1 MQPQW
6 DNYLQ
11 TYTNKAYQYT
21 TLVEH
26 TGVLISFAMDSD
38 RRIYYT
44 VLDQQN
50 NPNPIDARNWSP
62 TPELLTFPN
71 EIAEVG
77 FGIIP
82 NKVLPSV
89 KTNGQPAVNP
99 SEVDVFRSS
108 TARLTADEPFQV
120 LSDGQYVYLF
130 RQSVAE
136 KDVNNITVKGADGQ
150 DIPIV
155 NNTLLVDRFILAGN
169 KLKTSR
175 EVRYRRSRNKIL
187 KSSAKDTL
195 GATDMN
201 NQPFYEPTLEL
212 NFIRNLNNGRFAV
225 VQVPTGIPDIKRW
238 QIFVHNQKTNRLDSY
253 NIERSSDGLFS
264 TKGTESPAAFE
275 KMGFAETA
283 LQLDGNTYIEAAS
296 QVINKDEFNISAWI
310 KPETTGVIYSE
321 GMPNAIFTVSLV
333 STELLIDGQK
343 ISGYGLEI
351 TAYNNNAKTSQTL
364 RSLPNVIN
372 MGQWNHISI
381 SLVRPTEPNS
391 PANSGLVRI
400 QVGDKVVNAGGIE
413 NQYLLLPKYA
423 NTATQKTYMVVGRNV
438 GSLYGG
444 TQPASSLTATIDELS
459 IWGRERSEI
468 EVRET
473 QNIRKA
479 GNEPGLITYWQFD
492 EGNGKTVYDQTDSLN
507 NGKIIGNLQWV
518 QSDAPVGDNPGIR
531 RCSFSFGDSRTVAGK
546 GISALLYYQQEE
558 LAAGYD
564 NNPAPTKQSAR
575 VMVAV
580 ATGIAN
586 DDKKKVAVLDF
597 AVTKRGRLSQIPDVI
612 NLPLIDTTAKD
623 PNIYI
628 ERINQLEQTEI
639 PNTKNA
645 IASLENEIANQTR
658 RIATLK
664 QELSQKQQLK
674 ANLENNGVTVYSLP
688 DFDGQSQRLEVGE
701 YPRLSIPIFSVDLD
715 AGAYIILYDEPNFG
729 GSSRVEYQDGRRYG
743 GSYSVSSFLSA
754 KVRLTDSTQ
763 NQINLY
769 NSQIEQITKDINKI
783 ETEIIPDLEKELEVA
798 RERLLAL
805 QAELLDKRKQLQGKF
820 AFPMRLIHIDPSGF
834 NVVGGLLDFAWTND
848 APQLF
853 ESANGM
859 VNLYFRGHAD
869 QFFTVT
875 YDSNVSRSNI
885 LLSNSVKLQER
896 SPGLG
901 RSEMKVIVADETN
914 PDGTTVNIA
923 DSIDANVCKVTL
935 ANSLLQI
942 TEIWDRVPR
951 NSGSFAKVLSGQARE
966 SFYLGRLVESVA
978 GTVDIITLAEPAT
991 QRYEVGAVLVV
1002 GAGTIPLRKAI
1013 APGDKTI
1020 AIDSTNLDATI
1031 PAGTTVNIIEYDYDR
1046 YSSFSNQGTALNSP
1060 YNLKYGSLL
1069 VEVAGVINGNNVENI
1084 ATRPLT
1090 GVSQPNAWV
1099 TASPGNAL
1107 KIESGH
1113 LIGDAEKMANQG
1125 DISLE
1130 AWIRPDRKDIKPAW
1144 IVSENSPTSKYCLGI
1159 QGQTV
1164 NSGLQFNG
1172 NNDYIEAGNINL
1184 TNQSF
1189 TIEVWARRNADS
1201 VSANPFFS
1209 AILAQG
1215 VARTNE
1221 QLHIGF
1227 RQNHR
1232 FSFGFYNN
1240 DLNTEENLTIDD
1252 QWHHYACTFDIQ
1264 TRERVIYRDG
1274 EKVKDDIA
1282 PTTYQGTGRL
1292 LIGVMNNPEKTFFF
1306 SGGIDE
1312 IRIWRG
1318 VRSSGDINIYKDCR
1332 LTGNEAGLLAYYY
1345 FDNRNVS
1352 DRTGNNANNGTINGN
1367 PQQIESPLKAYNV
1380 IAGVRNRYLTTTQI
1394 LWANSWEHIAASY
1407 LEAYALN
1414 FNGVNNYLD
1423 CGNQVALGV
1432 ENEFS
1437 IELTLTLTSIG
1448 RDIYPILQK
1457 GRLGRN
1463 QPELTAWMA
1472 LKRDSG
1478 SNYSLYFAY
1487 ENSNAIPQVVSNS
1500 VGAITANTPIK
1511 IAVTGTKT
1519 DNGYI
1524 IRLYWNDILLNP
1536 NPPVLSGVPVT
1547 NLQSLE
1553 VGKCF
1558 GIPQSSR
1565 IVGSSP
1571 NYLLGTISQLRVW
1584 NRTLT
1589 RNEIQQGTSVS
1600 EARPT
1605 DASSK
1610 LAGEWL
1616 INEGVGNTTTNTIDN
1631 SEARILGATWVV
1643 DPNPTASKLEVYLN
1657 GIPAQTNAIT
1667 QPNLT
1672 PNQFNLGKDLLGEV
1686 DEIRIWK
1693 QSRTPEQILDNLF
1706 GQIKGEREN
1715 LIAYYE
1721 FESDPV
1727 NSTAKEPEITRVND
1741 SSLRGNHL
1749 TPVTNSTLKQIFSQA
1764 PIGDEIAL
1772 VRNALG
1778 SIANRFN
1785 GKITSRPG
1793 IGEYADIQTANN
1805 GEITGVHKRCYSFID
1820 NGQWYLLTGYKV
1832 GNLITEWVSQV
1843 QFAPQI
1849 KGYIEGAPPVPSENL
1864 TAGPIDDSLRDYV
1877 DSTMVEFVE
1886 ANSVSYTLA
1895 ASRESS
1901 FNSSFE
1907 GSLNIALNQNIEKV
1921 VAPLGGGITIKLI
1934 DAGTKIGQS
1943 VKLDTQL
1950 KWSSTQQQNNKTNVS
1965 KMTSVGLGGAWE
1977 DPDISK
1983 RLNKAMPRRY
1993 QTSNLGFALVESE
2006 TADMYAVRL
2015 AHNRALVAFRMIPNA
2030 NIPKDT
2036 NIIPFP
2042 INPRYTKQGTLDGAV
2057 GYDQNGKV
2065 LDPDYAGF
2073 TGYREQSYFK
2083 PSEAYALRQRIQ
2095 AEETRLRTYY
2105 EDFRTTPPGA
2115 TGVLAGGV
2123 TGAIAGLAGGGPIV
2137 AAAGLAI
2144 GGLVDALTTNND
2156 LPEQYSKRNLVNSYI
2171 WTADGG
2177 LYAESTETTDVQQ
2190 ESTSGAYSFTG
2201 STTSSASGSFELGVD
2216 FDFEVKGSFGGSLNL
2231 TKSKTKETSQSFKIE
2246 VQNNTQADLQ
2256 RFQMDDRGNLVRDEA
2271 GRPIRVYD
2279 ANGTPLDAP
2288 GKVNAYRFLSFYLT
2302 PTTENYDTFFN
2313 TVVDRKWLE
2322 ESNSP
2327 NAIALRQARQ
2337 PQGGPAC
2344 WRIFHRVTFVS
2355 RILPEFPD
2363 PTAPPLDRAIQNT
2376 DLSSSYELIRLI
2388 EPFVRNT
2395 TTNAGEFDA
2404 AVRNAIRVY
2413 LPELSEGL
2421 TQEVVLALANYF
2433 DVEGVN

>member
-11 TYTNKAYQYT
+11 SYTNKVYQYT

-26 TGVLISFAMDSD
+26 TGVLISLAMDRE

-50 NPNPIDARNWSP
+50 RPLPIDARNWSP

-89 KTNGQPAVNP
+89 KTNGEPAVNR

-108 TARLTADEPFQV
+108 TARLTADAPFQA

-130 RQSVAE
+130 RQSVDE
-136 KDVNNITVKGADGQ
+136 KDANNITIKGADSK

-155 NNTLLVDRFILAGN
+155 NNTLLVDRFILSGN

-195 GATDMN
+195 GAIDMN
-201 NQPFYEPTLEL
+201 NRPFYEPTLEL

-238 QIFVHNQKTNRLDSY
+238 QIFVHNQKTNRLDAY
-253 NIERSSDGLFS
+253 NIERSSDGLFN

-275 KMGFAETA
+275 KLGFAETA
-283 LQLDGNTYIEAAS
+283 LRLDGNTYIEAKS
-296 QVINKDEFNISAWI
+296 QIINKDEFNISAWI

-321 GMPNAIFTVSLV
+321 GMPNAIFTVSV
-333 STELLIDGQK
+333 VATEILIDGQT
-343 ISGYGLEI
+343 IPGYGLEV
-351 TAYNNNAKTSQTL
+351 TAYNDNAKKSQTL

-400 QVGDKVVNAGGIE
+400 QVGDKVINAGGRE
-413 NQYLLLPKYA
+413 NQYLLLPKYPI
-423 NTATQKTYMVVGRNV
+423 NSTQRTYLVVGRNV
-438 GSLYGG
+438 SSLYGG

-468 EVRET
+468 EVAET

-492 EGNGKTVYDQTDSLN
+492 EGNGQTVYDQTDSLN
-507 NGKIIGNLQWV
+507 NGTILGNLQWL

-531 RCSFSFGDSRTVAGK
+531 RCSFSFSDSRTVAGK

-558 LAAGYD
+558 LSAGYD

-580 ATGIAN
+580 ATGKAN
-586 DDKKKVAVLDF
+586 NDQKKVAVLDF
-597 AVTKRGRLSQIPDVI
+597 AVTKRGRLSQVPDVI
-612 NLPLIDTTAKD
+612 NLPLIDITAKN

-628 ERINQLEQTEI
+628 ERINQLEQIEI

-645 IASLENEIANQTR
+645 IASLESEIDNQMR
-658 RIATLK
+658 IIATLE
-664 QELSQKQQLK
+664 QNLSQKQQLK
-674 ANLENNGVTVYSLP
+674 TNLANNGVTVYSLP
-688 DFDGQSQRLEVGE
+688 SFEGQQQRLQVGE
-701 YPRLSIPIFSVDLD
+701 HSRLSIPIFSVDLD

-743 GSYSVSSFLSA
+743 GTYSISSYQSA
-754 KVRLTDSTQ
+754 KVRLTDSTVS
-763 NQINLY
+763 QIDLY
-769 NSQIEQITKDINKI
+769 NSQINQIQQEITKIRT
-783 ETEIIPDLEKELEVA
+783 ETIPDLQKQLDVV
-798 RERLLAL
+798 RERLQTL

-820 AFPMRLIHIDPSGF
+820 AFPMRLIHIDPSGL

-859 VNLYFRGHAD
+859 VNLYFRGNTD
-869 QFFTVT
+869 QFFTVA
-875 YDSNVSRSNI
+875 YDTNVSRSNI

-901 RSEMKVIVADETN
+901 RSEMKVIAADDTN
-914 PDGTTVNIA
+914 LDGTTVNIA
-923 DSIDANVCKVTL
+923 DSLDANVCKLTL
-935 ANSLLQI
+935 TNSSLQI

-966 SFYLGRLVESVA
+966 VLYLGRLVESVT
-978 GTVDIITLAEPAT
+978 GTVDIITLSEPAT
-991 QRYEVGAVLVV
+991 QRYEVGAVLVI

-1020 AIDSTNLDATI
+1020 AVDSITLDATI
-1031 PAGTTVNIIEYDYDR
+1031 PAGTSINVIEYDYHR

-1060 YNLKYGSLL
+1060 YNLKYGSIL
-1069 VEVAGVINGNNVENI
+1069 VEVAGLTNANNIENI

-1099 TASPGNAL
+1099 TAAPGNAL
-1107 KIESGH
+1107 KIETGH
-1113 LIGDAEKMANQG
+1113 LIGDANRMANQG

-1130 AWIRPDRKDIKPAW
+1130 AWIRPERRDINHAW
-1144 IVSENSPTSKYCLGI
+1144 IVSENSPTSNYCLGI
-1159 QGQTV
+1159 QNQDV

-1172 NNDYIEAGNINL
+1172 TNDYIEAGNINL
-1184 TNQSF
+1184 LNQSF
-1189 TIEVWARRNADS
+1189 TIEFWAKREAAS
-1201 VSANPFFS
+1201 VTANTFFS
-1209 AILAQG
+1209 AILSQG
-1215 VARTNE
+1215 IDRTNE

-1232 FSFGFYNN
+1232 FSFGFYRN
-1240 DLNTEENLTIDD
+1240 DLNTEQDLANDD

-1264 TRERVIYRDG
+1264 TRQRIIYRDG
-1274 EKVKDDIA
+1274 VEVAKDIA
-1282 PTTYQGTGRL
+1282 PTTYQGKGRL
-1292 LIGVMNNPEKTFFF
+1292 LIGVMNNPGKTFFF
-1306 SGGIDE
+1306 QGGIDE
-1312 IRIWRG
+1312 IRIWQG
-1318 VRSSGDINIYKDCR
+1318 VRSAGEINIYKDCR
-1332 LTGNEAGLLAYYY
+1332 LNGNEARLLVYYY
-1345 FDNRNVS
+1345 FENRNVS
-1352 DRTGNNANNGTINGN
+1352 DRTGNQANNGTIIGN
-1367 PQQIESPLKAYNV
+1367 PQQIKSPLKAYNV
-1380 IAGVRNRYLTTTQI
+1380 IAGVRNRYLSTSQI
-1394 LWANSWEHIAASY
+1394 LWTNSWEHIAATY

-1414 FNGVNNYLD
+1414 FNGVDNYLD

-1432 ENEFS
+1432 ENQLS
-1437 IELTLTLTSIG
+1437 IELTLSLSSLD
-1448 RDIYPILQK
+1448 RDIYPLLQK

-1487 ENSNAIPQVVSNS
+1487 ENSNSEQRIVSSPVNS
-1500 VGAITANTPIK
+1500 ISLNTAIK
-1511 IAVTGTKT
+1511 IAVTAIKI
-1519 DNGYI
+1519 DNGYS
-1524 IRLYWNDILLNP
+1524 IRLYWNGTLLNP
-1536 NPPVLSGVPVT
+1536 NAPVLSGVPVT

-1553 VGKCF
+1553 LGKCF
-1558 GIPQSSR
+1558 GVPTDTPQGKR

-1571 NYLLGTISQLRVW
+1571 NYLRGTISELRVW
-1584 NRTLT
+1584 NRALT
-1589 RNEIQQGTSVS
+1589 ANEVQQGTGD
-1600 EARPT
+1600 R
-1605 DASSK
+1605 SK

-1616 INEGVGNTTTNTIDN
+1616 INEGVGNTTINTIDN
-1631 SEARILGATWVV
+1631 SEARILGASWVV
-1643 DPNPTASKLEVYLN
+1643 DPNPTASKLELYLN
-1657 GIPAQTNAIT
+1657 GIPAQTNPISE
-1667 QPNLT
+1667 PNLT
-1672 PNQFNLGKDLLGEV
+1672 LNEFNLGKDYFGEM

-1706 GQIKGEREN
+1706 GQIKGEWEN

-1727 NSTAKEPEITRVND
+1727 NPAAQEPQVTRVND

-1749 TPVTNSTLKQIFSQA
+1749 TPSANSTLKQTLSQA

-1778 SIANRFN
+1778 SIANRFH

-1793 IGEYADIQTANN
+1793 IGEYADIQTGNN

-1864 TAGPIDDSLRDYV
+1864 TAGPIDDSVRDYV
-1877 DSTMVEFVE
+1877 DSTTVEFVE
-1886 ANSVSYTLA
+1886 ADSVSYTLSA
-1895 ASRESS
+1895 IRDSS

-1907 GSLNIALNQNIEKV
+1907 ASLSGEVSQHIDSV
-1921 VAPLGGGITIKLI
+1921 TAPLGFGIITRDIL
-1934 DAGTKIGQS
+1934 AAS
-1943 VKLDTQL
+1943 VKLGASAKLDTEL
-1950 KWSSTQQQNNKTNVS
+1950 KWSSNQQQSNQTNVS

-1977 DPDISK
+1977 DPDINK

-1993 QTSNLGFALVESE
+1993 QPSNLGFALVESE
-2006 TADMYAVRL
+2006 TADMYAIRL
-2015 AHNRALVAFRMIPNA
+2015 AHNRALVSFRMIPNP

-2042 INPRYTKQGTLDGAV
+2042 IKPDYTKQGTLDGAV

-2065 LDPDYAGF
+2065 LDPDYRGL

-2083 PSEAYALRQRIQ
+2083 PSEAYTLRQRIQ
-2095 AEETRLRTYY
+2095 SEETRLRTYY

-2115 TGVLAGGV
+2115 AGIGVGADNGTIASLAAGGP
-2123 TGAIAGLAGGGPIV
+2123 TGLAVGI
-2137 AAAGLAI
+2137 AI
-2144 GGLVDALTTNND
+2144 TGLVDALTNNNN

-2201 STTSSASGSFELGVD
+2201 NGSINASGSFAIGSVTLDLEA
-2216 FDFEVKGSFGGSLNL
+2216 KASFGGSLNL
-2231 TKSKTKETSQSFKIE
+2231 TKSKTKEASQSFKIE
-2246 VQNNTQADLQ
+2246 VKNNTQADLQ
-2256 RFQMDDRGNLVRDEA
+2256 RFQMDDRGNLMRDEV

-2279 ANGTPLDAP
+2279 ANGNPLDAP

-2302 PTTENYDTFFN
+2302 PNTENYDTFFN

-2363 PTAPPLDRAIQNT
+2363 PTAPPLDRAIENT
-2376 DLSSSYELIRLI
+2376 DLSSSYELIKLV
-2388 EPFVRNT
+2388 EPFVRNAT
-2395 TTNAGEFDA
+2395 AHAAQFDA
-2404 AVRNAIRVY
+2404 AARNAIRVY

-2421 TQEVVLALANYF
+2421 TQEVVLTLANYF
-2433 DVEGVN
+2433 GVEGLN